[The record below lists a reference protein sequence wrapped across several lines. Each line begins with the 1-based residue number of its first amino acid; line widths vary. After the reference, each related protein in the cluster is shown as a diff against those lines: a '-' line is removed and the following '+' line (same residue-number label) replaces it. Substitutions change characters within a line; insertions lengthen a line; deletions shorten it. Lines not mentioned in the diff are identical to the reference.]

1 MKERAI
7 SMEKSIRTERT
18 ATAEKKPIDSERA
31 VGHLLVLDSL
41 RGAMA
46 LWVVFAHIGEFAA
59 YRLENSPAIFH
70 PIFRP
75 QIAVEVFML
84 LSGFVIG
91 RLIVE
96 KREPYPKYIVRRF
109 LRLWPGFAVI
119 CGLSIFTT
127 LLIPGVLGWQIAEAN
142 QDEAISYASTSH
154 YFWAHLA
161 AAIPMAQ
168 GLMPETLLPN
178 GALSFLPP
186 AWSISLEF
194 QFYLVAPL
202 LVMGIIRGRLALG
215 AVLCL
220 SAASFT
226 VLHRYYP
233 FDSILPAKL
242 GFFVAGIL
250 SYRFYRFYPLLDG
263 RPELPWL
270 LTLGGLALLPSSP
283 AWGIWL
289 LAMALI
295 LSSEETPIL
304 GKLKTLAGQ
313 GIFTHLGAISFSV
326 YLVHYPL
333 LRIAKSLVLQNNP
346 HIGREQMALTL
357 IVTILPTTLILAH
370 LLYSY
375 IELPGIAL
383 GKRARKLPKSK

>member
-1 MKERAI
+1 MI
-7 SMEKSIRTERT
+7 SERT
-18 ATAEKKPIDSERA
+18 AITGEKTRVPERA

-41 RGAMA
+41 RGLMA

-59 YRLENSPAIFH
+59 YRMENSPAIFH

-91 RLIVE
+91 RLIIE
-96 KREPYPKYIVRRF
+96 KREPYLKYIVRRF

-127 LLIPGVLGWQIAEAN
+127 FLIPGVLGWHIAEAN
-142 QDEAISYASTSH
+142 QDEAISYASTTH

-168 GLMPETLLPN
+168 GLVPETLLPN

-186 AWSISLEF
+186 AWSISLEW

-202 LVMGIIRGRLALG
+202 LVMGIIRLPGRLALG
-215 AVLCL
+215 AALYL
-220 SAASFT
+220 SAASFA

-233 FDSILPAKL
+233 FDSILPTKL
-242 GFFVAGIL
+242 GLFVAGIL

-263 RPELPWL
+263 GRPELPWL
-270 LTLGGLALLPSSP
+270 LALGGLALAPSSP

-295 LSSEETPIL
+295 LSSKETPIL
-304 GKLKTLAGQ
+304 GKLKTLGGQ
-313 GIFTHLGAISFSV
+313 GIFTHLGTISFSV

-333 LRIAKSLVLQNNP
+333 LRIAKNLLLQNNP
-346 HIGREQMALTL
+346 HISREQMALTL
-357 IVTILPTTLILAH
+357 IITILPATLILAH

-383 GKRARKLPKSK
+383 GKRFTTK